1 MTFIQ
6 PLDTPPTGAVEKAAG
21 TLGHG
26 AARLSIAQREGRSF
40 LDERYFTDPY
50 RIFTPRTAPNEPV
63 SVVLSTLSGGLVG
76 GDRLTFSGHVKSD
89 AAAQFVGQ
97 AAEKIYGSAG
107 PTTNVTFDLSAEAG
121 AWLEQVPQETILF
134 NEAKLDRHFN
144 IALHPDARALIGDMV
159 VLGRLAMGERFELGA
174 FSDTWKL
181 TLGDRLVWCDRTGFE
196 GAGILKAKGNTFG
209 LDGAQA
215 FATVLYVGD
224 DAAKVVDLIRAG
236 GIEDRAAAMG
246 IRIGTTH
253 LGTHSLVRLMGPV
266 PQQVRTLLGEIWKQ
280 LRSEIGGYAPRL
292 PTLWSI

>member
-6 PLDTPPTGAVEKAAG
+6 PLDPPPSGAVEKAAG

-50 RIFTPRTAPNEPV
+50 RIFTPRVAPSEPV

-76 GDRLTFSGHVKSD
+76 GDRLTFSGHVKAK

-97 AAEKIYGSAG
+97 AAEKVYGSAG
-107 PTTNVTFDLSAEAG
+107 PMTNVTFDLSAEAG

-134 NEAKLDRHFN
+134 NEAKLDRRFN
-144 IALHPDARALIGDMV
+144 INLDLGATALIGDMV
-159 VLGRLAMGERFELGA
+159 VLGRLAMGERFEAGA

-196 GAGILKAKGNTFG
+196 GEGISRAKDNRFG

-215 FATVLYVGD
+215 FATVLYVGE
-224 DAAKVVDLIRAG
+224 DAEKVVELIRAS
-236 GIEDRAAAMG
+236 GIETQASEHGVRMG
-246 IRIGTTH
+246 VTC
-253 LGTHSLVRLMGPV
+253 LETHSLVRLMGPV
-266 PQQVRTLLGEIWKQ
+266 PQRVRMLLGEIWKQ
-280 LRSEIGGYAPRL
+280 LRSEQGGFAPRL

>member
-50 RIFTPRTAPNEPV
+50 RIFTPRTPSSEPV

-76 GDRLTFSGHVKSD
+76 GDRLTFGGHVKPD

-97 AAEKIYGSAG
+97 AAEKVYGSAG

-159 VLGRLAMGERFELGA
+159 VLGRLAMGERFEAGA

-181 TLGDRLVWCDRTGFE
+181 TLDGRLVWCDRTGFE
-196 GAGILKAKGNTFG
+196 HAGILSAKQNAFG

-215 FATVLYVGD
+215 FATVLYVGE
-224 DAAKVVDLIRAG
+224 DAVKVVDLVRASG
-236 GIEDRAAAMG
+236 MEDRASALG
-246 IRIGTTH
+246 IRMGATH

-266 PQQVRTLLGEIWKQ
+266 PQQVRMLLGEIWKQ
-280 LRSEIGGYAPRL
+280 LRSEFGGYAPRL

>member
-6 PLDTPPTGAVEKAAG
+6 PLDTVPSGAVQKAAG

-26 AARLSIAQREGRSF
+26 AARLSIAQRDGRSY

-50 RIFTPRTAPNEPV
+50 RIFTPRVAPTEPV

-76 GDRLTFSGHVKSD
+76 GDRLTFSGHVKAK

-97 AAEKIYGSAG
+97 AAEKVYGSAG
-107 PTTNVTFDLSAEAG
+107 PTTDVTFDLSAGAG

-134 NEAKLDRHFN
+134 NEAKLDRRFN
-144 IALHPDARALIGDMV
+144 IKLETGARALIGDMV
-159 VLGRLAMGERFELGA
+159 VLGRLAMGERFQEGA

-181 TLGDRLVWCDRTGFE
+181 TLGDSLVWCDRTGFE
-196 GAGILKAKGNTFG
+196 GEGISRAKNNQFG

-224 DAAKVVDLIRAG
+224 DAEKVVELIRADG
-236 GIEDRAAAMG
+236 FEDRALSQGLRMG
-246 IRIGTTH
+246 ATC
-253 LGTHSLVRLMGPV
+253 LGSHSLVRVMGPV
-266 PQQVRTLLGEIWKQ
+266 PQQVRTVLGEIWKQ
-280 LRSEIGGYAPRL
+280 LRAEQGGFAPRL